1 MTDWS
6 AAIKDAM
13 LDGEAEE
20 TMDLVRLALADGVDP
35 NDIVRTMVDGM
46 CAVGRD
52 YKNGEFYIP
61 DVLLISRASQAVLYM
76 LRKQVNPEL
85 LPSDKGL
92 VMMGTVAGDLHDIG
106 KNTARFS
113 LEAEGYK
120 VIDLGIDVVPEVFAR
135 EVAEKRPK
143 VLGISALLTTTV
155 GEMPKIIK
163 ALEKAG
169 VRDSVQVYVSGVPV
183 TRELAERFGAD
194 HYCEDARD
202 TVDYVNEVFARG

>member
-1 MTDWS
+1 M
-6 AAIKDAM
+6 AILDDIKEAVV
-13 LDGEAEE
+13 DGETDEIQ
-20 TMDLVRLALADGVDP
+20 DLVQQAIDEGLEPGKIINEGLIGGMNVVAPLFRDGEMVVPEVMESADTMKAGIEVVKPLLGEGGVE
-35 NDIVRTMVDGM
+35 T
-46 CAVGRD
+46 
-52 YKNGEFYIP
+52 
-61 DVLLISRASQAVLYM
+61 
-76 LRKQVNPEL
+76 
-85 LPSDKGL
+85 KGKIAI
-92 VMMGTVAGDLHDIG
+92 GTVDGDLHDIG

-120 VIDLGIDVVPEVFAR
+120 VIDLGIDVVPEVFAK